1 MATKKTNIG
10 QLNQRIVIQQ
20 ETASRGDFG
29 QEILTWSD
37 LTSCWSLVEFSMA
50 GSGEG
55 IAADQI
61 VVTTRADFTI
71 RQRNDINEKMRIVY
85 NGSNY
90 GILNIKN
97 TGRSAYMT
105 IQAHKVE

>member
-10 QLNQRIVIQQ
+10 QLNQRIAIQQ
-20 ETASRGDFG
+20 ETASRGDFV

-37 LTSCWSLVEFSMA
+37 LTSCWSMA

-71 RQRNDINEKMRIVY
+71 RYRNDIDEKMRIVY